1 MAGVKISRIFSG
13 CTFFVCYDMSFPFR
27 FSAVKEQSEFG
38 AGNVIKIWMIWI
50 NLSATVHARH
60 GLYSRRVI
68 WQTANEIWMHSTPHM
83 YINVLGCAFNIEK
96 NKKQN
101 SSPHFP
107 SIAGMNSVSK
117 LVVYSSTSAQFSS
130 VRSCTRRFGEL
141 KKKWQLLLLPLL
153 LNVSE
158 NANGLHS
165 TDNLMDFYFSFKL
178 YTETVCRGL
187 SLTTTTVACAI
198 AAMRQADIATPRIP
212 FQNTWVAI
220 KRRCVSV
227 YSNDTV
233 ETGPWLSGGRVR
245 AYSVNG
251 KYISLRSALVR
262 PRHAGAHMHKSL

>member
-141 KKKWQLLLLPLL
+141 KKKKT
-153 LNVSE
+153 
-158 NANGLHS
+158 S
-165 TDNLMDFYFSFKL
+165 TA
-178 YTETVCRGL
+178 TATVKCIRE
-187 SLTTTTVACAI
+187 CK
-198 AAMRQADIATPRIP
+198 
-212 FQNTWVAI
+212 WVALHRQFNGFLFFI
-220 KRRCVSV
+220 QTV
-227 YSNDTV
+227 YWNCLPGVVIDDDDGCMCNCGDA
-233 ETGPWLSGGRVR
+233 TGRHRNAENTFP
-245 AYSVNG
+245 
-251 KYISLRSALVR
+251 KYMSCN
-262 PRHAGAHMHKSL
+262 

>member
-165 TDNLMDFYFSFKL
+165 TDNLMDFFFFIQTVYWNCLPGVVIDDDDGCMCNCGDATGRHRNAENSF
-178 YTETVCRGL
+178 
-187 SLTTTTVACAI
+187 
-198 AAMRQADIATPRIP
+198 P
-212 FQNTWVAI
+212 
-220 KRRCVSV
+220 
-227 YSNDTV
+227 
-233 ETGPWLSGGRVR
+233 
-245 AYSVNG
+245 
-251 KYISLRSALVR
+251 KYMSCN
-262 PRHAGAHMHKSL
+262 